1 MAGEEKNIVHLG
13 QIFQWYVVQYPLIM
27 SPNPSNRSD
36 IRLAEL
42 IAALSLATDLG
53 MGQPMEF
60 ALSACVLAV
69 RLAEKC
75 GYSEEALREVYY
87 QALLRYIGCNAETDW
102 LSSIVGDEQQLRTD
116 FAQIDNG
123 SPVGVMNT
131 FVRAI
136 QQAHAGESTLH
147 IAHAVGHGLLASSHI
162 KPMFSGHCEVA
173 QRLAERLGFDQ
184 HVIYGLG
191 QLYERWD
198 GKGLPKGLKGEAIA
212 PAVLVVTL
220 AQDLVLFHRLGGV
233 EAALNVARE
242 RKGAAY
248 APQLVEVFCA
258 YAEELCKGFDQE
270 QTWDVLLD
278 VETGSH
284 ETLTSEQFDHACRTL
299 ADFVDIKSTYTLT
312 HSSGVA
318 NLAVESA
325 RRAGLPESDVTT
337 MRRAALLKEIGRTGI
352 TSGIW
357 EKTGSLTASEWERV
371 RLHTYY
377 TERFLSHTPALA
389 NIGALAS
396 LHHERLDGSGYHRG
410 LPSASQSL
418 AVRIL
423 SAADVYHTLTE
434 ARPYRSAF
442 QPEAAPQELQKLVR
456 AGKLDGDAVSNV
468 LFTAGHRVSIAR
480 KEIVAGLSERE
491 LEVLRYLA
499 RGQTMKQIA
508 AQLVISEKTVDS
520 HIQHIYNKIGVS
532 TRAGATMF
540 AMEHQLLTAE

>member
-1 MAGEEKNIVHLG
+1 
-13 QIFQWYVVQYPLIM
+13 M
-27 SPNPSNRSD
+27 SSNSSNV
-36 IRLAEL
+36 RLAEL
-42 IAALSLATDLG
+42 IAALSIATDLG

-75 GYSEEALREVYY
+75 GYSEAALREVYY

-102 LSSIVGDEQQLRTD
+102 LASIVGDEQQLRVD

-123 SPVGVMNT
+123 NSIAVINT

-136 QQAHAGESTLH
+136 QQAHAGESTFN
-147 IAHAVGHGLLASSHI
+147 ITRAVAHGLLASAHI

-173 QRLAERLGFDQ
+173 QRLAERLGFDK

-233 EAALNVARE
+233 DAALNIARE

-248 APQLVEVFCA
+248 SPQLVEVFVA
-258 YAEELCKGFDQE
+258 HSEELCKGLDQE
-270 QTWDVLLD
+270 PSWEAVLEL
-278 VETGSH
+278 EPGSH
-284 ETLTSEQFDHACRTL
+284 DTLTLEQFERACRAL
-299 ADFVDIKSTYTLT
+299 ADFVDIKSIYTLT

-318 NLAVESA
+318 ELAAEAA
-325 RRAGLPESDVTT
+325 RRAGLPDADVTLI
-337 MRRAALLKEIGRTGI
+337 RRAALLKEIGRTGI
-352 TSGIW
+352 TSSIW
-357 EKTGSLTASEWERV
+357 EKIGSLTEREWERV

-377 TERFLSHTPALA
+377 TERILSHTPALVSL
-389 NIGALAS
+389 GALAG

-410 LPSASQSL
+410 LPAASQLL
-418 AVRIL
+418 AARIL
-423 SAADVYHTLTE
+423 SAADVYHSLME
-434 ARPYRSAF
+434 ARPYRTAF
-442 QPEAAPQELQKLVR
+442 EAEQAAKELQQLVR

-468 LFTAGHRVSIAR
+468 LVAAGHRVSTGR
-480 KEIVAGLSERE
+480 RENVAGLSERE
-491 LEVLRYLA
+491 LEVLRLVA
-499 RGQTMKQIA
+499 HGQTMKQIA
-508 AQLVISEKTVDS
+508 VQLVISEKTVDS